1 MQVIGFDFDA
11 LDFEFSS
18 SEETE
23 SSEEEEEGEVV
34 PSSLSTPVHSCE
46 EYEWKGFEELVR
58 TSSSDCPIVTTAA
71 DTQTAGVNIKV
82 SFYASGTNVLFL
94 GTWNCA
100 TIIFTNLL
108 VL

>member
-23 SSEEEEEGEVV
+23 SSEEEEGAVV
-34 PSSLSTPVHSCE
+34 RSSLSTPVHSCE
-46 EYEWKGFEELVR
+46 EYEWKGFQELVK
-58 TSSSDCPIVTTAA
+58 TTSSDCHIVTIAA
-71 DTQTAGVNIKV
+71 DTQTAGVNVKV

-94 GTWNCA
+94 GT
-100 TIIFTNLL
+100 
-108 VL
+108 